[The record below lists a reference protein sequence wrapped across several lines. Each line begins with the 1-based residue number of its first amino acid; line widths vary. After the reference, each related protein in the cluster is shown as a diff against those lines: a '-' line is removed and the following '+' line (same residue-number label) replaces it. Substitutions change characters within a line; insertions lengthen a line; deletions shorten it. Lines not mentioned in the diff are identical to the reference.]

1 LNYRGRVNK
10 FIKTSHFDAF
20 FYQFSTLQLITPMKQ
35 LGIFIFEDVEVL
47 DFAGP
52 FEVFSVANQL
62 SGYTLLDVHTFAY
75 DNRPILTKNGLQV
88 LPDHGLSTLPP
99 LDYLVLP
106 GGDGTKKV
114 VQNASFMEDIKRR
127 IKSAEWTMTVCSGS
141 RILGKA
147 GLLGQRPYCTHHEVY
162 ENIQEMVPSALPQ
175 QALRYVQTDTHL
187 WTAAGISA
195 GIDLALH
202 LTEKTFGKDL
212 ALATAKYMEY
222 TPYLSNNDR

>member
-1 LNYRGRVNK
+1 
-10 FIKTSHFDAF
+10 
-20 FYQFSTLQLITPMKQ
+20 MKQ

-62 SGYTLLDVHTFAY
+62 SGYTLLEVHTFSY
-75 DNRPILTKNGLQV
+75 DTLPINAKNGLQV
-88 LPDHGLSTLPP
+88 VPDHSISSLPT

-114 VQNASFMEDIKRR
+114 VQNPSFIEALTTRVL
-127 IKSAEWTMTVCSGS
+127 SSQWTMTVCSGA

-147 GLLGQRPYCTHHEVY
+147 GFLNQRPYCTHHEVY
-162 ENIQEMVPSALPQ
+162 ESIQELVPSALPQ
-175 QALRYVQTDTHL
+175 PNLRYTQTDDRL

-202 LTEKTFGKDL
+202 LTEQAFGKDL

-222 TPYLSNNDR
+222 IPYLNEHAR

>member
-1 LNYRGRVNK
+1 
-10 FIKTSHFDAF
+10 
-20 FYQFSTLQLITPMKQ
+20 MKQ
-35 LGIFIFEDVEVL
+35 LGILIFDDVEVL

-62 SGYTLLDVHTFAY
+62 SGYTLLEVHTFSQTTL
-75 DNRPILTKNGLQV
+75 PIRARNGLQV
-88 LPDHGLSTLPP
+88 VPDHTISSLPT
-99 LDYLVLP
+99 LDYVVLP

-114 VQNASFMEDIKRR
+114 VQNTSIIEEIKQRVL
-127 IKSAEWTMTVCSGS
+127 SSEWTMTVCSGS

-147 GLLGQRPYCTHHEVY
+147 GFLEQKPYCTHHEVY
-162 ENIQEMVPSALPQ
+162 ESIQELVPSALPQ
-175 QALRYVQTDTHL
+175 PDLRFIQTNDRI

-202 LTEKTFGKDL
+202 LTEVTFGKEL

-222 TPYLSNNDR
+222 TPYLDLHAR

>member
-1 LNYRGRVNK
+1 
-10 FIKTSHFDAF
+10 
-20 FYQFSTLQLITPMKQ
+20 MKQ
-35 LGIFIFEDVEVL
+35 LGILIFDEVEVL

-62 SGYTLLDVHTFAY
+62 SGYKLLEVHTFSQTIL
-75 DNRPILTKNGLQV
+75 PIRARNGLQV
-88 LPDHGLSTLPP
+88 LPDHSINSVPT

-114 VQNASFMEDIKRR
+114 VQNGSFIKE
-127 IKSAEWTMTVCSGS
+127 IKQQILSSEWTMTVCSGS
-141 RILGKA
+141 RILGK
-147 GLLGQRPYCTHHEVY
+147 GGFLEQKPYCTHHEVY
-162 ENIQEMVPSALPQ
+162 ESIQKMVPSALPQ
-175 QALRYVQTDTHL
+175 PDLRYVQTNDRI

-202 LTEKTFGKDL
+202 LTEVTFGKEL

-222 TPYLSNNDR
+222 NPYLDVHAR

>member
-1 LNYRGRVNK
+1 
-10 FIKTSHFDAF
+10 
-20 FYQFSTLQLITPMKQ
+20 MKQ
-35 LGIFIFEDVEVL
+35 LGILIFDDVEVL

-62 SGYTLLDVHTFAY
+62 SGYKLLEVYTFSQTTL
-75 DNRPILTKNGLQV
+75 PIRARNGLQV
-88 LPDHGLSTLPP
+88 VPDHSINSLPP

-106 GGDGTKKV
+106 GGDGTKKI
-114 VQNASFMEDIKRR
+114 VQNGSFIEEIKQQVL
-127 IKSAEWTMTVCSGS
+127 SSEWTMSVCSGS

-147 GLLGQRPYCTHHEVY
+147 GFLEHKPYCTHHEVY
-162 ENIQEMVPSALPQ
+162 ESIQEMVPSALPQ
-175 QALRYVQTDTHL
+175 PDLRFIQTNDRI

-202 LTEKTFGKDL
+202 LTEVTFGKEL

-222 TPYLSNNDR
+222 TPYLDLHAR